1 MSAQEKAH
9 GPAAASSGVETA
21 ARRVVSLEGVS
32 FAYDGVS
39 VLDDVTFSVREGE
52 LVSMIGPNGGG
63 KTTILKLILGLLK
76 PNRGRVQVFDDDPVR
91 ARRRIGYMPQYA
103 QLDPKFPATT
113 MDVVLMGRL
122 ERRWGGPYSRTDR
135 AAALDALEQVGLADQ
150 AKKLLFKLSGGQ
162 RQRVL
167 IARALASE
175 PELLLMDEPTAN
187 VDVMVETRLVE
198 ILGRIRSRMTIMMVS
213 HDLGFVSNVVDRVL
227 CVSRCV
233 RMHPVGEINS
243 DLIREMYGSDF
254 CMVRHDHLLNGESK
268 GDA

>member
-1 MSAQEKAH
+1 MTVPENAGEQ
-9 GPAAASSGVETA
+9 GAASAVQTTA
-21 ARRVVSLEGVS
+21 ARVVDLEGVS

-39 VLDDVTFSVREGE
+39 VLDDVTFAVREGE

-63 KTTILKLILGLLK
+63 KTTILKLVLGLLK
-76 PNRGRVQVFDDDPVR
+76 PDSGQVRVFGAEPSHG
-91 ARRRIGYMPQYA
+91 RRRIGYMPQYT
-103 QLDPKFPATT
+103 QLDPKFPATV

-122 ERRWGGPYSRTDR
+122 ERRWGGPYSRSDR
-135 AAALDALEQVGLADQ
+135 DAALEALEHVGLADQ
-150 AKKLLFKLSGGQ
+150 AKRLLFKLSGGQ

-175 PELLLMDEPTAN
+175 PDLLLMDEPTAN

-198 ILGRIRSRMTIMMVS
+198 ILGRIRHGMTIMMVS
-213 HDLGFVSNVVDRVL
+213 HDLGFVSNIVDRVL

-233 RMHPVGEINS
+233 RMHPVGEINA
-243 DLIREMYGSDF
+243 DLIREMYGADF
-254 CMVRHDHLLNGESK
+254 CMVRHDHLLNGGGD